1 MKIKKLHAVCVA
13 RVEEIIV
20 AAECIIE
27 TWNNRKVYKV
37 LKFNY
42 IYSADNMS

>member
-1 MKIKKLHAVCVA
+1 MFLNTIYLMKIKKLHAVCVA

-27 TWNNRKVYKV
+27 T
-37 LKFNY
+37 
-42 IYSADNMS
+42 